1 MYTIKLDVNDTI
13 YDKVMFFLKNIPI
26 KNLEV
31 QKVDDSQVKR
41 QDDIVSFFQSS
52 PLKGELQL
60 EREGEIYNE
69 KVSF

>member
-60 EREGEIYNE
+60 ERESEIYNE